1 MNYLGSM
8 TLPSLFLS
16 HGSPGLILEDCPARS
31 FLAGL
36 GKSLARPRAILVVS
50 AHWETATPRLT
61 AAAAPETIH
70 DFFGFPRPLYDIRY
84 CAPGAPGLAACAA
97 ALLSAAGL
105 HASLDQT
112 RGLDHGA
119 WAPLHLA
126 WPEATVP
133 VVQLSLQS
141 HLPADHHL
149 AVGAALRP
157 LREEGVLIVGSGTAT
172 HNLQAFRRHR
182 LELATPPLPWAAAF
196 ADWLE
201 ERVAAN
207 DREALLDWD
216 RAPEAPT
223 NHPTPEH
230 FLPFFVVLGAA
241 SPDRPGHALHR
252 SWTYGVLAMDS
263 YAWD

>member
-1 MNYLGSM
+1 M

-16 HGSPGLILEDCPARS
+16 HGSPGLILEDCPARRL
-31 FLAGL
+31 LAAL
-36 GKSLARPRAILVVS
+36 GALLPRPRAILVVS
-50 AHWETATPRLT
+50 AHWETAEPRLT
-61 AAAAPETIH
+61 AATAPATIH
-70 DFFGFPRPLYDIRY
+70 DFFGFPAPLYAIRY
-84 CAPGAPGLAACAA
+84 GAPGDPALAGRAA
-97 ALLSAAGL
+97 ELLRAAGL
-105 HASLDQT
+105 PAALDAD

-126 WPEATVP
+126 WPAAEVP

-141 HLPADHHL
+141 DRPAGHHL

-172 HNLQAFRRHR
+172 HNLRAFRRHR

-196 ADWLE
+196 ADWLAA
-201 ERVAAN
+201 RVLAD

-216 RAPEAPT
+216 LAPEARE

-230 FLPFFVVLGAA
+230 LLPFFVALGAA
-241 SPDRPGHALHR
+241 SPDTAGRALHR

-263 YAWD
+263 YAWT